1 MLRYKLS
8 TLLSVAR
15 YDKLCSDRIIATF
28 IATSVRITTGYV
40 VGASVVGDYEIKR
53 RNYCIHLNTLRT
65 GDADLR
71 F

>member
-15 YDKLCSDRIIATF
+15 NRKLSSDRIIATF
-28 IATSVRITTGYV
+28 IATSIGITTGYV

-53 RNYCIHLNTLRT
+53 QNYYIHLKLSI
-65 GDADLR
+65 
-71 F
+71 